1 MNINLDSSEIDPP
14 PTQCLKSSNRDTSH
28 PSTSSNSEQWDSDK
42 EKKPPE
48 ESQQQLSPNAL
59 KLAAADCLN
68 SWIHYLQMLNTMC
81 AAGLRLSQ
89 SLSNLSQMQN
99 IPLALQC
106 QTSWEE
112 FTKSTVIASNSVK
125 THIANAMQDMS
136 IGDTFTES
144 DAQRQQEHNQQ
155 IITENLLTF
164 INLQY
169 QFSIAGCEN
178 FGSMAMC
185 PLCQTAPGAIHSQ
198 ECSLAVLQ
206 QCFSRLYSQ
215 ELSSQRSSPHLPTDR
230 STDSP
235 KSQDT
240 PKSEVPRQHS
250 PHGEGRG
257 HSPYSE
263 SVVRGQ
269 SPIHG
274 FGESSRAPG
283 PLETLRGPFP
293 TPGQLHTMK
302 YPFPGRGSRSPLHF
316 PLFPLNCQ
324 RRWSEAGA
332 VNAAS
337 DSEEEQVR
345 RWSMPWDTA
354 LGEAGQSQQRFL
366 SSKLVVPSSNSQ
378 ERSRST
384 TPEALPSTPQSQLS
398 GPSILPGTEGLAE
411 AIHLLSCR
419 PSRSSIPQTST
430 QHYVSH
436 WGETHEERMHR
447 RMMYPGPLSQRGN
460 WQSVDVPHSSD
471 MSVTETY
478 DMFPPVL
485 PFTSRKSSSSTD
497 SSSCLSIHSRS
508 NTSSSEKGSAGEVSG
523 PEGIRL
529 HTNLY
534 SMWSGSE
541 HLPFIRLPES
551 NELLD
556 DSDNDDPQT
565 EKSSGNYYPKP
576 T

>member
-1 MNINLDSSEIDPP
+1 MDRDLQQAGPSGMSESTDPE
-14 PTQCLKSSNRDTSH
+14 NRD
-28 PSTSSNSEQWDSDK
+28 
-42 EKKPPE
+42 KKTTE
-48 ESQQQLSPNAL
+48 EAQQPLSPNAL

-68 SWIHYLQMLNTMC
+68 SWIYYLQMLNNMC
-81 AAGLRLSQ
+81 SAGLRLSQ
-89 SLSNLSQMQN
+89 SLTNLSQIQN

-106 QTSWEE
+106 QASWEE
-112 FTKSTVIASNSVK
+112 LTKSTVFASNSVK
-125 THIANAMQDMS
+125 THIAAAMQDMS
-136 IGDTFTES
+136 IGDTFTEG

-164 INLQY
+164 INLHY

-185 PLCQTAPGAIHSQ
+185 PSCHTAPGGIHNSD
-198 ECSLAVLQ
+198 CTLAALQ
-206 QCFSRLYSQ
+206 QCFNKLYPH
-215 ELSSQRSSPHLPTDR
+215 EMSSQRSSPHLPTDR

-235 KSQDT
+235 KSLDT
-240 PKSEVPRQHS
+240 PKGEAPRQQS
-250 PHGEGRG
+250 PLAEARG

-263 SVVRGQ
+263 AVHRGQ

-274 FGESSRAPG
+274 FSEAARAPG
-283 PLETLRGPFP
+283 TLENLRGPFP

-302 YPFPGRGSRSPLHF
+302 SPFPGRGSRSPLHF

-324 RRWSEAGA
+324 RRWSEAAA
-332 VNAAS
+332 VEAAG
-337 DSEEEQVR
+337 DSGEGLMR

-354 LGEAGQSQQRFL
+354 WNEGGPWQQRYL
-366 SSKLVVPSSNSQ
+366 PSKLIVPPGNSQ

-384 TPEALPSTPQSQLS
+384 TPEAVPPPPPLPTQSS
-398 GPSILPGTEGLAE
+398 GPGILPGGDGLAE
-411 AIHLLSCR
+411 AIQLLSCR
-419 PSRSSIPQTST
+419 PARSSIPQTAGHPYIT
-430 QHYVSH
+430 H

-447 RMMYPGPLSQRGN
+447 RMYPGPASQRGN
-460 WQSVDVPHSSD
+460 WQSIDVPHASG
-471 MSVTETY
+471 MSVTEHY
-478 DMFPPVL
+478 DIFPPGL
-485 PFTSRKSSSSTD
+485 PLTSRKSSSSTD

-508 NTSSSEKGSAGEVSG
+508 TTSSSERGSASEASG
-523 PEGIRL
+523 PEAMRL

-551 NELLD
+551 QEPQD
-556 DSDNDDPQT
+556 DSDNDDPPT
-565 EKSSGNYYPKP
+565 EKSGSVLFPKP